1 MKRLKTLEEL
11 VGFGLSSYHVENDQN
26 KTIDE
31 DEDEDD
37 GFDTKHQIDDLKIK
51 KIMIWKH

>member
-26 KTIDE
+26 KTMKMKMMVLI
-31 DEDEDD
+31 
-37 GFDTKHQIDDLKIK
+37 QNIK
-51 KIMIWKH
+51 LMI